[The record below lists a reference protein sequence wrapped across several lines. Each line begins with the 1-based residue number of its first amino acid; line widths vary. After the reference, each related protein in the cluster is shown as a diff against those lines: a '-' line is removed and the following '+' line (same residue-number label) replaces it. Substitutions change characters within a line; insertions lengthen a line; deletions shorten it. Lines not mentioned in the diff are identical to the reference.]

1 MTIFFINRFNDI
13 DHMAP
18 VIYKMAKQRN
28 HKILVLSLNPNLD
41 IFADYRLR
49 FINENPNIQLDY
61 LYCLNIGKPFLFLL
75 GNLLCYY
82 GKASKEQHLNLLMKS
97 LFYFR
102 WFSSRIIRVVLN
114 RIFNIDESSFIKKN
128 YDKRWIEDLFKKKSP
143 KVLIFDHASHPKLYN
158 VGSILKVARKMKIPT
173 IDIPHG
179 IPLFVKHPPWQN
191 KAIYNLV
198 NFRKDH
204 MVLHQKWWKKELLK
218 AGLDPKNTPILGSA
232 RFCGEWME
240 IMEKIVPFDES
251 LNNIG
256 INKMKVL
263 FMDSPRV
270 PDNNIVED
278 TINKISELDYLSL
291 IIKPQTRLN
300 KLLFKEPINSYVSVN
315 ENSINLIKWADVVI
329 VLFSSIMVE
338 VLIRG
343 KCYIYPK
350 YMHKGEM
357 IYEKYGAC
365 WTVNNY
371 DELQSALE
379 KKYNQRDYIPY
390 TQNNVDQFLNEVIFN
405 GFDQKNVLNS
415 YVNYINGVSRT

>member
-1 MTIFFINRFNDI
+1 MFVFFINRFNDI
-13 DHMAP
+13 DHMTP
-18 VIYKMAKQRN
+18 VIYKMAKQTEK
-28 HKILVLSLNPNLD
+28 KIYVYSLNPSFN
-41 IFADYRLR
+41 INSDYRLSLLNNTPR
-49 FINENPNIQLDY
+49 IQLDY
-61 LYCLNIGKPFLFLL
+61 FYCCNKEKPFSLII
-75 GNLLCYY
+75 GHLLC
-82 GKASKEQHLNLLMKS
+82 GSCNKSSELNSGLFKKS
-97 LFYFR
+97 LFKFR
-102 WFSSRIIRVVLN
+102 WVISKLFKFFLIRIIKIEL
-114 RIFNIDESSFIKKN
+114 SSFISKIFN
-128 YDKRWIEDLFKKKSP
+128 ERWVENFFKKETP
-143 KVLIFDHASHPKLYN
+143 QVLIFDHASHPKLYN
-158 VGSILKVARKMKIPT
+158 VGSILKVAKKMGIPT
-173 IDIPHG
+173 MDIPHG
-179 IPLFVKHPPWQN
+179 IPLFVEHPHQWN
-191 KAIYNLV
+191 KAKNALV

-204 MVLHQKWWKKELLK
+204 SILHHKFWKEELLR

-270 PDNNIVED
+270 PDNKIVEN
-278 TINKISELDYLSL
+278 TVNNLSELDFISL
-291 IIKPQTRLN
+291 IVKPQTRAN
-300 KLLFKEPINSYVSVN
+300 KLLFKPSEDVYVSTIQ
-315 ENSINLIKWADVVI
+315 NSVNLIKWADVVI

-357 IYEKYGAC
+357 IFEKYGAC
-365 WTVNNY
+365 WTANNY

-405 GFDQKNVLNS
+405 GFDQQDILNS
-415 YVNYINGVSRT
+415 YVDYINGVSKT